1 MDEIETKVTM
11 AEAQISQT
19 LEDQSIFDL
28 VGDTDGTTEER
39 ERFLDELQKVVW
51 DDFLDNDVELLL
63 TEEELSPLEEIVSR
77 PDTDQLTKQQ
87 EIVKY
92 LESKIPDLEEIMM
105 EKALKLKED
114 LLNERIAGMEQLYA
128 GKPEVLARIAEGKNA
143 ISAGRYYD
151 AIVNLYEADTLGQ
164 APAAT

>member
-1 MDEIETKVTM
+1 MIDEQ
-11 AEAQISQT
+11 QISQK

-28 VGDTDGTTEER
+28 VGDNQGTVEQR
-39 ERFLDELQKVVW
+39 EAFLDDLQKVVW

-63 TEEELSPLEEIVSR
+63 TEEELRPLEEIVAR
-77 PDTDQLTKQQ
+77 PDLDQVAKQQ

-114 LLNERIAGMEQLYA
+114 LLMERVSGMEQLYA
-128 GKPEVLARIAEGKNA
+128 DKPEILERIKEVRKLIDEGRFYDTVLR
-143 ISAGRYYD
+143 
-151 AIVNLYEADTLGQ
+151 LYEIEHS
-164 APAAT
+164 

>member
-1 MDEIETKVTM
+1 MADEV
-11 AEAQISQT
+11 QISQT

-28 VGDTDGTTEER
+28 VGDTDGSAEER

-63 TEEELSPLEEIVSR
+63 TEEELQPLEEIVSK
-77 PDTDQLTKQQ
+77 PNADQLTKQQ
-87 EIVKY
+87 EIVQY

-128 GKPEVLARIAEGKNA
+128 DKPETLARIAKAKAAIADGK
-143 ISAGRYYD
+143 YYD
-151 AIVNLYEADTLGQ
+151 AIVRLYEADNMG
-164 APAAT
+164 

>member
-1 MDEIETKVTM
+1 M
-11 AEAQISQT
+11 ADVAQISQT

-28 VGDTDGTTEER
+28 VGDTDGTAEER
-39 ERFLDELQKVVW
+39 EKFLDELQKVVW

-63 TEEELSPLEEIVSR
+63 TEEELTPLEEIVSR
-77 PDTDQLTKQQ
+77 PDTNQLTKQQ

-92 LESKIPDLEEIMM
+92 LETKIPDLEEIMM

-128 GKPEVLARIAEGKNA
+128 GKAEVLSHIAEAKTA
-143 ISAGRYYD
+143 IATGRHYD
-151 AIVNLYEADTLGQ
+151 AIVHLYEADTLGQ
-164 APAAT
+164 PKAA

>member
-1 MDEIETKVTM
+1 M
-11 AEAQISQT
+11 AETAQISQT

-28 VGDTDGTTEER
+28 VGDTDGTNEER

-63 TEEELSPLEEIVSR
+63 TEDELTPLEEIVSR

-92 LESKIPDLEEIMM
+92 LETKIPDLEEIMM

-128 GKPEVLARIAEGKNA
+128 GKAEVLAHISEAKTAIAG
-143 ISAGRYYD
+143 GRYYD
-151 AIVNLYEADTLGQ
+151 AIVHLYEADTLGQ
-164 APAAT
+164 APPAA

>member
-1 MDEIETKVTM
+1 MADE
-11 AEAQISQT
+11 QISQT

-28 VGDTDGTTEER
+28 VGDTEGTPEQR
-39 ERFLDELQKVVW
+39 EKFLDELQKVVW

-63 TEEELSPLEEIVSR
+63 TEEELNPLEEIVSR

-92 LESKIPDLEEIMM
+92 LESKIPDLEDIMI

-114 LLNERIAGMEQLYA
+114 LLDERIAGMEKMYA
-128 GKPEVLARIAEGKNA
+128 DKPETLARINKAKTSIA
-143 ISAGRYYD
+143 DGRYYD
-151 AIVNLYEADTLGQ
+151 AILALYEAETLG
-164 APAAT
+164 A

>member
-1 MDEIETKVTM
+1 M
-11 AEAQISQT
+11 AQDTQISQS

-28 VGDTDGTTEER
+28 VGDTDGTPEER

-63 TEEELSPLEEIVSR
+63 TEDELQPLEEIVSR
-77 PDTDQLTKQQ
+77 PETDQLTNQL

-114 LLNERIAGMEQLYA
+114 LLNERIAGMEQMYA
-128 GKPEVLARIAEGKNA
+128 DKPEALARITEARQAMAAGK
-143 ISAGRYYD
+143 YYD
-151 AIVNLYEADTLGQ
+151 AIVRLYEADT
-164 APAAT
+164 APQTAA